1 VYKQSVEAYQSVERT
16 TDSPR
21 DTEARVLTKGA
32 MKLKWC
38 RDNWDSGERKKRL
51 AEALKY
57 NQHIWSIFQADLISG
72 RSPLPEKTRQNVL
85 RLSRFVDHQ
94 ILKAMAYP
102 SPDKLTSIMNVNLG
116 LAAGLKNKLP
126 PSQASDAPEKPPEDG
141 IETKG

>member
-1 VYKQSVEAYQSVERT
+1 MYKQSVEAYQNVERT

-72 RSPLPEKTRQNVL
+72 RSPLPEKHGKTC
-85 RLSRFVDHQ
+85 S
-94 ILKAMAYP
+94 
-102 SPDKLTSIMNVNLG
+102 G
-116 LAAGLKNKLP
+116 
-126 PSQASDAPEKPPEDG
+126 
-141 IETKG
+141 